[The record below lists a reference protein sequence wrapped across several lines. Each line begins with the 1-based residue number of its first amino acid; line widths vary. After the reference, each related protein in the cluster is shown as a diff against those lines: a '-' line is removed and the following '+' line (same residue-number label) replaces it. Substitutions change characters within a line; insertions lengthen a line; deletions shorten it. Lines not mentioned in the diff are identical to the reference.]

1 MNESESSPR
10 IGQVVRIVQGRE
22 AGQYAVI
29 INILDGRFLLLA
41 DGEKRKYDRPKK
53 KNLQH
58 VELMDFISP
67 EVQNSLLETG
77 RVTNGKLRF
86 AVSKYVNEEVTD
98 LKKGDQLD
106 GERRCN

>member
-1 MNESESSPR
+1 MSDSESSPR
-10 IGQVVRIVQGRE
+10 IGQVVRIARGRE
-22 AGQYAVI
+22 AGQYAIVI
-29 INILDGRFLLLA
+29 QMLDDRFVLLA

-53 KNLQH
+53 KNLH
-58 VELMDFISP
+58 HIELMDYISP

-86 AVSKYVNEEVTD
+86 ALSKFVNEVVTD